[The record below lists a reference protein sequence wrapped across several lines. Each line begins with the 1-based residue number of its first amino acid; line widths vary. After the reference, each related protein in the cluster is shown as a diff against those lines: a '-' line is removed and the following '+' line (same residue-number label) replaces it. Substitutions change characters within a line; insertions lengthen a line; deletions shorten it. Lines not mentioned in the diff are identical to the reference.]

1 MQLTF
6 NEVKGSKKFFLRC
19 ATKASKLER
28 RVLSPL
34 RFESVAT
41 RRAECLELRDLSF
54 LWEKWEIMGIMGIMK
69 KGKKPA
75 GFLPFYFQ
83 FLIFN

>member
-6 NEVKGSKKFFLRC
+6 NEVKGSEKFFLRC

-54 LWEKWEIMGIMGIMK
+54 LWEKWGIIGNNGNNEK
-69 KGKKPA
+69 R
-75 GFLPFYFQ
+75 
-83 FLIFN
+83 

>member
-6 NEVKGSKKFFLRC
+6 NEVKGSKKL
-19 ATKASKLER
+19 

-54 LWEKWEIMGIMGIMK
+54 LWEKWGIIGNNGKKVRSPQVLMK

-83 FLIFN
+83 FSIFN